1 MSALD
6 VALAIAVL
14 SAFVG
19 GYRSGLIVRVTSW
32 LGLGLGLAL
41 VATNLAAIR
50 GAISTAKGMPEVLVF
65 GLVLAAGALAGK
77 SLGYFSGRWIR
88 HHLPGRSLARLDRFA
103 GAAVGI
109 GGVALTFWMLRP
121 LLALVPGWPSEIT
134 RDSFVADRF
143 EQSLPKPPDVLRN
156 ARRSLSAGVFPQV
169 TDLVSRSLA
178 PGLPPTTATVD
189 AATISAAR
197 RGVVRVHSRA
207 CGFTVSGT
215 GYVSD
220 RGEVTTAAH
229 VVSGSRSIM
238 ITDDDGRV
246 RSATIVSIDPS
257 LDRAR
262 LSVDTGGLIVLPAGK
277 ASPGDEVAIFGF
289 PKGGGLRV
297 ASGGVQEKVVA
308 RGRDIT
314 DRRDVE
320 RPVLVIA
327 ATLAPGDSGGP
338 VLDNDGAV
346 VAMAIAVA
354 PDRNNTA
361 YAIDPS
367 GPVITEATPPGR
379 CLAG

>member
-14 SAFVG
+14 SAFVA

-32 LGLGLGLAL
+32 LGLGLGLAV

-50 GAISTAKGMPEVLVF
+50 GAISTAKGLPEVLVF
-65 GLVLAAGALAGK
+65 GLVLAGGALAGK
-77 SLGYFSGRWIR
+77 TLGYFSGRWIR
-88 HHLPGRSLARLDRFA
+88 HHLPGRTLARLDRVA

-134 RDSFVADRF
+134 RDSYVADRF
-143 EQSLPKPPDVLRN
+143 ERSLPSPQDLLRN

-178 PGLPPTTATVD
+178 PGVPPDAPAVD
-189 AATISAAR
+189 AATISRSR
-197 RGVVRVHSRA
+197 RGVVRVQAKA

-229 VVSGSRSIM
+229 VVSGSRSIV

-246 RSATIVSIDPS
+246 RPAAVVAIDPA

-262 LSVDTGGLIVLPAGK
+262 LSVDTGGLIVLAGGR
-277 ASPGDEVAIFGF
+277 AEPGNEVAIFGF

-297 ASGGVQEKVVA
+297 ASGGVEERVVA

-320 RPVLVIA
+320 RPVIVIA
-327 ATLAPGDSGGP
+327 ARLAPGDSGGP
-338 VLDNDGAV
+338 ALNQDGEV

-354 PDRNNTA
+354 PDRSNTA

-367 GPVITEATPPGR
+367 GPAITETTPPGR